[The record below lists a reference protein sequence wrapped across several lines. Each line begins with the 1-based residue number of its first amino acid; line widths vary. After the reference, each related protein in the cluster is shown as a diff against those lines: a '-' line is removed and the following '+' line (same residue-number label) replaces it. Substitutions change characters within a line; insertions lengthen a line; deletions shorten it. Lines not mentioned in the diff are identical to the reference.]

1 MNHKY
6 PYVMVSMKH
15 TKPDL
20 YYPIHILL
28 PIYFLNYDDNIWEW
42 DIDYSDAFDDIGNS
56 MKDLLGLSNT
66 RAVYSKLIIDNNK
79 NFNFI
84 YFIKN

>member
-1 MNHKY
+1 MNLKY
-6 PYVMVSMKH
+6 PYVIISMKH
-15 TKPDL
+15 TKPEM

-28 PIYFLNYDDNIWEW
+28 PIYFLNYDHNIWEW
-42 DIDYSDAFDDIGNS
+42 DIDYNDAFDDKGNS
-56 MKDLLGLSNT
+56 MKDLLELNNT
-66 RAVYSKLIIDNNK
+66 QAVYSKLIIDNNT